1 MKLTRNMR
9 RLRAMAVL
17 LLLFSMVW
25 GTVPRVGSQVLTPG
39 DGLEA
44 GETPVR
50 RKAGHDYFD
59 IREGKD
65 KKAEVAERRL
75 RKMGQAKREKRA
87 NRGQEMKKAKER
99 LAQSVPDVDVTIN
112 EELSAPEI
120 VGVKHGRKGKFLT
133 GPSGESREKTVRGFL
148 GRNASVY
155 GLTARQIAHLKKAVE
170 YTNPEGNLSWVE
182 LRQEIK
188 GIPVFQGELRAMM
201 TQDGELARTVG
212 RLVPDLDDEEVIENG
227 DVEVPATPVSAAQAV
242 ALGAESVGI
251 TLNPA
256 DLVLKEASADGTSFI
271 FEPGPFADDIKVE
284 LTYFPVDSGIV
295 TPSWSMTLWQET
307 PAYYTLIDAEGGEL
321 LWQKNITDQQTQ
333 SATYNVYDGDSP
345 APISPSNAFPGSGIQ
360 GVQVPRTTLTLIS
373 EGASFNNLGWMN
385 DGVNT
390 TTGNNVDAGLDIVSP
405 NGIDPVATGSRPV
418 GSPFRVF
425 NFDYNPGPGLPGA
438 LGSTDPTNTAY
449 RMGVVTNLF
458 FWTNRYHDRLYQL
471 GFTEAARNFQQDNF
485 GRNPAGL
492 TTNAR
497 NGNDRVLAEAQDFSG
512 TNNANFSTGA
522 DGASGRMQMYIW
534 PNASPRRDGDVDQE
548 IVLHELTHGT
558 SNRLHNN
565 ASGLGVTVSRG
576 MGEGWSD
583 FYARSLL
590 SSADE
595 DVDGIYA
602 FGAYATN
609 LATAGYTNNAYYG
622 IRRFP
627 YAVKT
632 NVGPNGKPHNPLTFA
647 DTNVNTIDLTD
658 GAFARGPFGAGGRA
672 GAVSVHNIGEVWC
685 MALLEVRA
693 RVIKR
698 MGYAA
703 GNQRML
709 QLVTDAMKI
718 DPINP
723 TLIDARNS
731 LLAADAAGFSNEDEQ
746 DIWFGFATRGMGFGA
761 TMQVTNVNGKESFDN
776 PVPGLGAVTFTDAS
790 CNANG
795 IADPGED
802 LLLSVPLT
810 NPLHTS
816 VTGVAATINGQTA
829 SYGNLAPGQTVTQQ
843 ILYTVPANAP
853 CGDAVTVSIV
863 VDSNLGPQT
872 KTFTIQTGGSPNITY
887 SENFDGVTVPALPA
901 GWAVLVAASTP
912 PAPLWR
918 TVNTGASSA
927 PNAVFTPSAATTTLN
942 ALQSTTIPVTSANA
956 QLTFRQSYNTEFEWD
971 GGALEIS
978 LDNGATFADIL
989 TAGGTFVEG
998 GYNFALISAVD
1009 GNTNALAS
1017 RAAWTGSSG
1026 GYITTKV
1033 KLPATA
1039 AGKNVKFRWLSGS
1052 DSSTTVANNGWFIDN
1067 VALIEGYQCTAAN
1080 CVADLSATQTVS
1092 PDPVTTGSDLTYEL
1106 TVINNGPARATD
1118 VTVTDNIPAGTTF
1131 QSATAP
1137 AGWTP
1142 TTPNVGDGGTVTF
1155 TKSSLNASEP
1165 AVFTLVVRAECGM
1178 PNGTTISNTVTA
1190 NGTRPDLNTGNNSS
1204 TVTAQA
1210 SDPAPVLHLPANI
1223 VQPTDPGQPTAI
1235 VNYSVTADDNC
1246 AGVMI
1251 VSDHLSGTAFAIGT
1265 TTVTITATDSTGNV
1279 TTGTFTVTINDPQAP
1294 TITNESVDKSSLWP
1308 PNHQMENIVVNYNAG
1323 DNSGGVTTTLSVTSN
1338 EPINGTGDGDTAPD
1352 WEVVNDHLV
1361 RLRSERAGGG
1371 NGRIYTIT
1379 ITATDAS
1386 GNQTSKTVTV
1396 SVPKSQ
1402 KK

>member
-1 MKLTRNMR
+1 MKLQRSAKW
-9 RLRAMAVL
+9 LRTTAAFL
-17 LLLFSMVW
+17 ILFSMVW
-25 GTVPRVGSQVLTPG
+25 SFVPRASTQTLGPIDE
-39 DGLEA
+39 DGA
-44 GETPVR
+44 SG
-50 RKAGHDYFD
+50 KAARPKVGHDYYD
-59 IREGKD
+59 IREGKAE
-65 KKAEVAERRL
+65 KASVAERRR
-75 RKMGQAKREKRA
+75 RKMGQAKKEKL
-87 NRGQEMKKAKER
+87 NNSGQEMKKAKAR
-99 LAQSVPDVDVTIN
+99 LEQSVPEADVTIN
-112 EELSAPEI
+112 EDLTLPEI
-120 VGVKHGRKGKFLT
+120 VGVKHGKKGKFLT
-133 GPSGESREKTVRGFL
+133 SPSGESREKVVRGFL
-148 GRNASVY
+148 NRNASLY
-155 GLTARQIAHLKKAVE
+155 GLTARQIAHLKKSAD

-182 LRQEIK
+182 LSQEIK
-188 GIPVFQGELRAMM
+188 GIPVFQGELLAVL
-201 TQDGELARTVG
+201 TDDGELARTVG
-212 RLVPDLDDEEVIENG
+212 RLVPGLDDDEVIDG
-227 DVEVPATPVSAAQAV
+227 DSVQAPATELSAAEAV
-242 ALGAESVGI
+242 ARGAESLGI

-256 DLVLKEASADGTSFI
+256 DLVLKEASPDGTSFT

-284 LTYFPVDSGIV
+284 LMYFPLDSGTV

-307 PAYYTLIDAEGGEL
+307 PAFYTFIDADGGEL

-345 APISPSNAFPGSGIQ
+345 APISPSNALPGSGIQ
-360 GVQVPRTTLTLIS
+360 GVQVPRTNFTLIS
-373 EGASFNNLGWMN
+373 EGAAFDNLGWIT
-385 DGVNT
+385 DGGNT

-405 NGIDPVATGSRPV
+405 NGIDPAATNPRPV

-425 NFDYNPGPGLPGA
+425 NFDYNPAPGIPGA
-438 LGSTDPTNTAY
+438 LGSTDPANTAY

-458 FWTNRYHDRLYQL
+458 FWSNRYHDLLYKL

-485 GRNPAGL
+485 GRNPTGL
-492 TTNAR
+492 TLAAR

-522 DGASGRMQMYIW
+522 DGSSGRMQMYIW
-534 PNASPRRDGDVDQE
+534 PNTSPRRDGDVDQE
-548 IVLHELTHGT
+548 IILHELTHGT

-565 ASGLGVTVSRG
+565 ASGLGSTVSRG

-609 LATAGYTNNAYYG
+609 LATAGYTSNAYYG

-632 NVGPNGKPHNPLTFA
+632 NVGPNGKPHNPLTLA

-658 GAFARGPFGAGGRA
+658 GAFPRGPFGAGGRA

-693 RVIKR
+693 RVIHR
-698 MGYAA
+698 LGYAA

-709 QLVTDAMKI
+709 QLVTDAMKL

-723 TLIDARNS
+723 TLINARDS
-731 LLAADAAGFSNEDEQ
+731 LLAADAAGFGNQDEQ
-746 DIWFGFATRGMGFGA
+746 DIWAGFSTRGIGFGA
-761 TMQVTNVNGKESFDN
+761 TMLTTNVNGKESFDN
-776 PVPGLGAVTFTDAS
+776 PLPGMGAVTFTDAS

-810 NPLHTS
+810 NPLHEN
-816 VTGVAATINGQTA
+816 VTGVTATIGGETA
-829 SYGNLAPGQTVTQQ
+829 SYGTLTPGQTVTQQ
-843 ILYTVPANAP
+843 IPYTVPANAP
-853 CGDAVTVSIV
+853 CGDAVTVTV
-863 VDSNLGPQT
+863 VVESNLGPQM

-887 SENFDGVTVPALPA
+887 SENFDGVTAPALPS

-918 TVNTGASSA
+918 TVSTGSNSA
-927 PNAVFTPSAATTTLN
+927 PNAAFTPSASTTTLN
-942 ALQSTTIPVTSANA
+942 ALQSATIPVTSASA
-956 QLTFRQSYNTEFEWD
+956 QLTFRQNYNTEFEWD
-971 GGALEIS
+971 GGVLEIS

-998 GYNFALISAVD
+998 GYNFALISSAD
-1009 GNTNALAS
+1009 GNTDPLFS

-1033 KLPATA
+1033 KLPAAA

-1092 PDPVTTGSDLTYEL
+1092 PDPVTTGSDLTYQL
-1106 TVINNGPARATD
+1106 TVINNGVARATD
-1118 VTVTDNIPAGTTF
+1118 VTVTDIIPAGTSF

-1137 AGWTP
+1137 AGWSSS
-1142 TTPNVGDGGTVTF
+1142 TPNVGDTGTVTF
-1155 TKSSLNASEP
+1155 TKSSLAASEP
-1165 AVFTLVVRAECGM
+1165 AVFTLVVKAECGL
-1178 PNGTTISNTVTA
+1178 PNGATISNTVTVS
-1190 NGTRPDLNTGNNSS
+1190 GTRPDTNTDNNSS

-1210 SDPAPVLHLPANI
+1210 SDLAPVINLPANI
-1223 VQPTDPGQPTAI
+1223 SQPTDPGQPTAI
-1235 VNYSVTADDNC
+1235 VNYNVTADDNC
-1246 AGVMI
+1246 AGVML
-1251 VSDHLSGTAFAIGT
+1251 VSDHPSGSAFPIGT
-1265 TTVTITATDSTGNV
+1265 TTVHITATDSTGNV
-1279 TTGTFTVTINDPQAP
+1279 TNGTFTVTINDPQAP
-1294 TITNESVDKSSLWP
+1294 TITGESVDKPSLWP
-1308 PNHQMENIVVNYNAG
+1308 PNHQMENIVVSYNAG
-1323 DNSGGVTTTLSVTSN
+1323 DNSGAVTTVLGVTSN
-1338 EPINGTGDGDTAPD
+1338 EPINGTGDGDTGPD
-1352 WEVVNDHLV
+1352 WEVVNNHLV
-1361 RLRSERAGGG
+1361 RLRAERAGGG
-1371 NGRIYTIT
+1371 SGRIYTIT

-1386 GNQTSKTVTV
+1386 GNQTTSTVTV
-1396 SVPKSQ
+1396 QVPKSQ

>member
-1 MKLTRNMR
+1 
-9 RLRAMAVL
+9 MAVL

-25 GTVPRVGSQVLTPG
+25 GTVPRVASQTLTPG
-39 DGLEA
+39 DGQDA
-44 GETPVR
+44 QDAPVR
-50 RKAGHDYFD
+50 RKAGHDYYD

-65 KKAEVAERRL
+65 NKAEVAERRQ
-75 RKMGQAKREKRA
+75 RKLGQARKEKRA
-87 NRGQEMKKAKER
+87 NRGQEIKKAKDKLE
-99 LAQSVPDVDVTIN
+99 QSVPDLDITIN
-112 EELSAPEI
+112 EDLTAPEI

-133 GPSGESREKTVRGFL
+133 QPSGESRERIVRGFL
-148 GRNASVY
+148 ARNASVY
-155 GLTARQIAHLKKAVE
+155 GLTARQVAHLKKPAE

-188 GIPVFQGELRAMM
+188 GLPVFQGELRAML

-212 RLVPDLDDEEVIENG
+212 RLVPDLDDEEVIDNG
-227 DVEVPATPVSAAQAV
+227 DVEVPATAISAAQAV
-242 ALGAESVGI
+242 ALGAESVGVA
-251 TLNPA
+251 LNPA
-256 DLVLKEASADGTSFI
+256 DLVLKESSPDGSYFI

-333 SATYNVYDGDSP
+333 SATYSVYDGDSP
-345 APISPSNAFPGSGIQ
+345 APISPSNALPGLNVQ
-360 GVQVPRTTLTLIS
+360 GAQIPRSNITLIS
-373 EGASFNNLGWMN
+373 EGASFNNLGWMTN
-385 DGVNT
+385 GVNT
-390 TTGNNVDAGLDIVSP
+390 TTGNNVDAGLDIAAP
-405 NGIDPVATGSRPV
+405 NGIDPVATGSRPI

-425 NFDYNPGPGLPGA
+425 NFDYNPAPGLPGA
-438 LGSTDPTNTAY
+438 LGSNDPANTAY

-492 TTNAR
+492 TANAR
-497 NGNDRVLAEAQDFSG
+497 NGNDRVLAEAQDSSG
-512 TNNANFSTGA
+512 TNNANFSTPA
-522 DGASGRMQMYIW
+522 DGSSGRMQMYIW
-534 PNASPRRDGDVDQE
+534 PNTSPRRDGDVDQE

-558 SNRLHNN
+558 SNRLHSN
-565 ASGLGVTVSRG
+565 ASGLGSTVSRG

-595 DVDGIYA
+595 DVDGVYA
-602 FGAYATN
+602 FASYTTH

-632 NVGPNGKPHNPLTFA
+632 NVGPNGKPHNPLTLA

-685 MALLEVRA
+685 MALFEVRA

-709 QLVTDAMKI
+709 QLVTDAMKL

-731 LLAADAAGFSNEDEQ
+731 LLAADAAGFSNQDEQ
-746 DIWFGFATRGMGFGA
+746 DIWAGFATRGMGFNA
-761 TMQVTNVNGKESFDN
+761 TMLTTNVNGKESFDN
-776 PVPGLGAVTFTDAS
+776 PVPGLGTVTFTDAS

-810 NPLHTS
+810 NPLHST
-816 VTGVAATINGQTA
+816 VTGVAATIGGETV
-829 SYGNLAPGQTVTQQ
+829 SYGDIAPGQTITKQ
-843 ILYTVPANAP
+843 IAYTVPANAP
-853 CGDAVTVSIV
+853 CGDAVTVQIV

-872 KTFTIQTGGSPNITY
+872 KTFPIQTGGSPNITY
-887 SENFDGVTVPALPA
+887 SESFDGVTAPALPA

-918 TVNTGASSA
+918 TVSTGANSA
-927 PNAVFTPSAATTTLN
+927 PNAAFTTSAATTTLN
-942 ALQSTTIPVTSANA
+942 GLQTPTIPVTSANA

-971 GGALEIS
+971 GGVLEIS
-978 LDNGATFADIL
+978 LDNGATFTDIL

-998 GYNFALISAVD
+998 GYTFALISSVD
-1009 GNTNALAS
+1009 GNTNALQL
-1017 RAAWTGSSG
+1017 RAAWTGTSG

-1039 AGKNVKFRWLSGS
+1039 AGKNVKFRWLSGT

-1067 VALIEGYQCTAAN
+1067 VALIEGYQCTASN

-1118 VTVTDNIPAGTTF
+1118 VTVTDNIPAGTSF

-1165 AVFTLVVRAECGM
+1165 AVFTLVVKAECGM
-1178 PNGTTISNTVTA
+1178 TNGTTISNTVTA
-1190 NGTRPDLNTGNNSS
+1190 SGTRPDSNTDNNSQ

-1235 VNYSVTADDNC
+1235 VTYNVTADDNC
-1246 AGVMI
+1246 AGVMLQ
-1251 VSDHLSGTAFAIGT
+1251 SSHLSGTAFPIGT

-1294 TITNESVDKSSLWP
+1294 TITGESVDKSYLWS
-1308 PNHQMENIVVNYNAG
+1308 PNHQMENIVVSYNAD
-1323 DNSGGVTTTLSVTSN
+1323 DNSGGVTTTLTVTSN
-1338 EPINGTGDGDTAPD
+1338 EPINGTGDGDTGPD
-1352 WEVVNDHLV
+1352 WEVVNNHLV

-1386 GNQTSKTVTV
+1386 GNQTSKSVTV